1 VTAASGW
8 NFVGRLVERLGAD
21 TWLTDAATGRT
32 IGPGELP
39 RMIAAFGTA
48 LVSAGLQAG
57 DRVLIGCALSPS
69 SALVYLGAMYAGLV
83 AVPVEERVLIASAPA
98 LVEATGAR
106 AIWSEGSFAREGVY
120 KSSVIWL
127 EGDLAAAI
135 SGVMPP
141 AVCASSDLAALM
153 ATSGS
158 TGVPRFVMVS
168 HGNLIANTEAIV
180 RSQDL
185 TANEVAMLILPVSY
199 CFGASLLHTHLYQG
213 GAIVFDRRFMFPDKV
228 LQAIAQYGCTTF
240 AGVPTVYNVLLRRS
254 SIRKIPLPGLRRFLQ
269 AGGGLTPERISEM
282 RELFPQVKFYVMYG
296 QTEATARISC
306 MDPDRWNDKAGS
318 VGQPLDNLTTSIV
331 DEDGN
336 AVEQGQVGQLLAQGP
351 SICSGYFNDEEET
364 RRIFRGGWLHTGDL
378 ARKDADGFLW
388 IEGRTG
394 SFLKIRGIRVSLA
407 EVEAKVTALPG
418 VYECGA
424 CAVDHPEAG
433 QALVLL
439 IVPDQGAN
447 LVTEEIRHR
456 LPAHWTLDSIRV
468 VSELPKTSAGKIARP
483 ALAVLGKEL
492 HGTA

>member
-1 VTAASGW
+1 
-8 NFVGRLVERLGAD
+8 
-21 TWLTDAATGRT
+21 
-32 IGPGELP
+32 
-39 RMIAAFGTA
+39 
-48 LVSAGLQAG
+48 
-57 DRVLIGCALSPS
+57 
-69 SALVYLGAMYAGLV
+69 
-83 AVPVEERVLIASAPA
+83 
-98 LVEATGAR
+98 
-106 AIWSEGSFAREGVY
+106 
-120 KSSVIWL
+120 
-127 EGDLAAAI
+127 
-135 SGVMPP
+135 MPP

-168 HGNLIANTEAIV
+168 HGNLIANTEAII

-254 SIRKIPLPGLRRFLQ
+254 SIRKIPLPSLRRFLQ
-269 AGGGLTPERISEM
+269 AGGGLAPERISEM
-282 RELFPQVKFYVMYG
+282 RELFPKVKFYVMYG

-318 VGQPLDNLTTSIV
+318 VGQPLDNLTISIV
-331 DEDGN
+331 DEGGN
-336 AVEQGQVGQLLAQGP
+336 AVEQGQVGQLLVQGP

-378 ARKDADGFLW
+378 ARRDADGFLW

-439 IVPDQGAN
+439 IVPDQGAS